1 MLLLNIISYVLLFSI
16 LNRMRGTKSPYHIYR
31 ILFVIGVA
39 LICAY
44 TITHSHIA
52 FFTTFIFVLVGVSM
66 GWGTWD
72 CVATNRNANKPTP
85 YKESYYNGV
94 QWLAEKIISSDVHWL
109 NHCRLCLLLMGA
121 YRAFFLIHLA
131 YWCGWSAIYAFLFLT
146 PMFWIA
152 SELGYYTSKLWNFK
166 YMTGGWEHQEVIY
179 GALVGLAFM
188 ILLQGV

>member
-94 QWLAEKIISSDVHWL
+94 QWLAE
-109 NHCRLCLLLMGA
+109 
-121 YRAFFLIHLA
+121 
-131 YWCGWSAIYAFLFLT
+131 
-146 PMFWIA
+146 
-152 SELGYYTSKLWNFK
+152 
-166 YMTGGWEHQEVIY
+166 
-179 GALVGLAFM
+179 
-188 ILLQGV
+188 